1 MISVYDLPETSK
13 DERGGHEGRRHDG
26 GVDVHRHVQQ
36 GAQPQA
42 CRRDTSQSSEGKTR
56 NLWLVSNWKPETFLI
71 KWEARKR
78 EGLTSE
84 VTFRIIPSHLGRD

>member
-1 MISVYDLPETSK
+1 MHLPEAGE

-42 CRRDTSQSSEGKTR
+42 CKRDTCRSQSSEGKTR

-71 KWEARKR
+71 KWEARER
-78 EGLTSE
+78 DGHTS
-84 VTFRIIPSHLGRD
+84 RRG